1 MAVDKKENRKKQF
14 FTSILILIM
23 ALAGIFTSSQ
33 EVFAASSSDS
43 AFESYMNSQ
52 GFPESYKPYLRTLHE
67 QYPNWVFEKCT
78 DRTELG

>member
-33 EVFAASSSDS
+33 EVL
-43 AFESYMNSQ
+43 Q
-52 GFPESYKPYLRTLHE
+52 HLLRTVPL
-67 QYPNWVFEKCT
+67 KAI
-78 DRTELG
+78 

>member
-43 AFESYMNSQ
+43 TFESYMNTAAIEASAS
-52 GFPESYKPYLRTLHE
+52 PRNPM
-67 QYPNWVFEKCT
+67 V
-78 DRTELG
+78 